1 MCDYFLQRMDG
12 DQAGGGDLT
21 DIVRAGGGAMPGNN
35 AAEVPSTAAAEWQH
49 LQGDPMLFPPPPS
62 SSDCCAAAGGSAA
75 ADVFGGGDPFSGLGD
90 PFCTDYASGAD
101 FLDAMPDAMA
111 KVGFDTAVAGGGGGG
126 HHLLDM
132 NRAKPLLPRGVQM
145 PAAAAGVLAPR
156 VLPSPLSPRAIRPYP
171 ALAAGDMV
179 KLGITAG
186 QVAGC
191 AIDAAVVGMQMAS
204 PRAAGGIKRRKNQAR
219 KVVCIPAPTAAGGRP
234 TGEVV
239 PSDLWAWRKYGQKPI
254 KGSPYP
260 RGYYRCSSSKGC
272 SARKQV
278 ERSRTDPNMLVITYT
293 SEHNHPWPTQRN
305 ALAGSTRNH
314 HGKNSSG
321 SSGSK
326 SSQNEKQQQPN
337 VKEEPKDPATTTTT
351 ASTITTTTTST
362 SPVAAVKEETLAGSS
377 EALGRAI
384 DAAVVDHHNIELTDQ
399 VFSESYKPMIPEAG
413 QSDDF
418 FSDLAELESDP
429 MSLIFSKEYMEAK
442 PSGGGDRA
450 QEKAITKDL
459 DPFDMLDWST
469 TTTSSAGS
477 SFEQGKRG

>member
-1 MCDYFLQRMDG
+1 
-12 DQAGGGDLT
+12 
-21 DIVRAGGGAMPGNN
+21 
-35 AAEVPSTAAAEWQH
+35 
-49 LQGDPMLFPPPPS
+49 ML
-62 SSDCCAAAGGSAA
+62 
-75 ADVFGGGDPFSGLGD
+75 ADKNVL
-90 PFCTDYASGAD
+90 Y
-101 FLDAMPDAMA
+101 
-111 KVGFDTAVAGGGGGG
+111 
-126 HHLLDM
+126 
-132 NRAKPLLPRGVQM
+132 PLKCV
-145 PAAAAGVLAPR
+145 
-156 VLPSPLSPRAIRPYP
+156 IF
-171 ALAAGDMV
+171 
-179 KLGITAG
+179 
-186 QVAGC
+186 
-191 AIDAAVVGMQMAS
+191 
-204 PRAAGGIKRRKNQAR
+204 
-219 KVVCIPAPTAAGGRP
+219 
-234 TGEVV
+234 
-239 PSDLWAWRKYGQKPI
+239 
-254 KGSPYP
+254 

-314 HGKNSSG
+314 HGKNSGSG

-326 SSQNEKQQQPN
+326 SSQNERQQQPN

-351 ASTITTTTTST
+351 STITTTTST
-362 SPVAAVKEETLAGSS
+362 SPAAAVKEETLAGSS
-377 EALGRAI
+377 EALGRAM
-384 DAAVVDHHNIELTDQ
+384 DAAVGDHSMELMDQ

-442 PSGGGDRA
+442 PAASGGDRA

-469 TTTSSAGS
+469 TTSSASGS

>member
-12 DQAGGGDLT
+12 DQAAGAGDLT
-21 DIVRAGGGAMPGNN
+21 DIVRAGGGAMPGN
-35 AAEVPSTAAAEWQH
+35 AELPSTATEWQLH
-49 LQGDPMLFPPPPS
+49 HGEQTTLFPPPPPLS
-62 SSDCCAAAGGSAA
+62 SSDGCTGAG
-75 ADVFGGGDPFSGLGD
+75 ADVFGDPFSGLGGD
-90 PFCTDYASGAD
+90 PFNSDYASVGGGVD

-111 KVGFDTAVAGGGGGG
+111 KVAFDTAITGGGGGG
-126 HHLLDM
+126 GQLMMDM
-132 NRAKPLLPRGVQM
+132 SRKQPILPRGVQTTM
-145 PAAAAGVLAPR
+145 ASSVGMLAPASR
-156 VLPSPLSPRAIRPYP
+156 VMPSPLSPRAIRPYP
-171 ALAAGDMV
+171 AMAMAGDMV

-191 AIDAAVVGMQMAS
+191 AIDAAVVGMQMSSSS
-204 PRAAGGIKRRKNQAR
+204 PRGAGGIKRRKNQAR

-260 RGYYRCSSSKGC
+260 SS
-272 SARKQV
+272 
-278 ERSRTDPNMLVITYT
+278 
-293 SEHNHPWPTQRN
+293 
-305 ALAGSTRNH
+305 
-314 HGKNSSG
+314 

-326 SSQNEKQQQPN
+326 SSQNEKQQQTN
-337 VKEEPKDPATTTTT
+337 VKEEPKDPATTATT
-351 ASTITTTTTST
+351 STVTTTTTTST
-362 SPVAAVKEETLAGSS
+362 SPAAAAVKEETLPGSS
-377 EALGRAI
+377 EGLGRAM
-384 DAAVVDHHNIELTDQ
+384 DAAVVDHNNIELMDQ

-442 PSGGGDRA
+442 PSGGDRAA

-459 DPFDMLDWST
+459 DPFDILDWS
-469 TTTSSAGS
+469 TTSSAGS

>member
-12 DQAGGGDLT
+12 DQAAGAGDLT
-21 DIVRAGGGAMPGNN
+21 DIVRAGGGAMPGN
-35 AAEVPSTAAAEWQH
+35 AELPSTATQWQLH
-49 LQGDPMLFPPPPS
+49 QGGEPMLFQPPPS
-62 SSDCCAAAGGSAA
+62 SSDPFS
-75 ADVFGGGDPFSGLGD
+75 GDPFSGLGD
-90 PFCTDYASGAD
+90 PFSSDYTSVGGGVD

-111 KVGFDTAVAGGGGGG
+111 NKVAFDTAITGGGGGG
-126 HHLLDM
+126 GQLMMDM
-132 NRAKPLLPRGVQM
+132 SRKQPILPRGMQTTMASSVGM
-145 PAAAAGVLAPR
+145 LTPASR
-156 VLPSPLSPRAIRPYP
+156 VAMPSPMSPRAIRPYP
-171 ALAAGDMV
+171 AMAMAGDMV

-191 AIDAAVVGMQMAS
+191 AIDAAVVGMQMSSSS
-204 PRAAGGIKRRKNQAR
+204 PRGAGGIKRRKNQAR

-260 RGYYRCSSSKGC
+260 SS
-272 SARKQV
+272 
-278 ERSRTDPNMLVITYT
+278 
-293 SEHNHPWPTQRN
+293 
-305 ALAGSTRNH
+305 
-314 HGKNSSG
+314 

-326 SSQNEKQQQPN
+326 SSQNEKQQQTN
-337 VKEEPKDPATTTTT
+337 VKEEPKDPATTATT
-351 ASTITTTTTST
+351 STITTTTTTST
-362 SPVAAVKEETLAGSS
+362 SPAAAAVKEETLPGSS
-377 EALGRAI
+377 EGLGRAM
-384 DAAVVDHHNIELTDQ
+384 DAAAVDHNNIELMDQ

-442 PSGGGDRA
+442 PSVGDRAA
-450 QEKAITKDL
+450 QEKAIITKDL
-459 DPFDMLDWST
+459 DPFDLLDWS
-469 TTTSSAGS
+469 TTSSAGS

>member
-1 MCDYFLQRMDG
+1 MCDYFLQRMEG

-21 DIVRAGGGAMPGNN
+21 DILRAGGVMPDN
-35 AAEVPSTAAAEWQH
+35 AEVPSTTGAEWQ
-49 LQGDPMLFPPPPS
+49 LQGEQMLFAPPPS
-62 SSDCCAAAGGSAA
+62 SSDGCAGGAGT
-75 ADVFGGGDPFSGLGD
+75 DVFGDPFSGLGD
-90 PFCTDYASGAD
+90 PFSSDYASGAD
-101 FLDAMPDAMA
+101 FLDTMPDAMA
-111 KVGFDTAVAGGGGGG
+111 KVAFDTAVGGGSGCGGGGGG
-126 HHLLDM
+126 GGGGQLLDM
-132 NRAKPLLPRGVQM
+132 SRKPLLPRGMQM
-145 PAAAAGVLAPR
+145 PAVGVLAPR

-171 ALAAGDMV
+171 ALAGDMV

-191 AIDAAVVGMQMAS
+191 AIDAAVVGMQMSS

-326 SSQNEKQQQPN
+326 SSQNERQQQPN

-351 ASTITTTTTST
+351 TSTITTTTST
-362 SPVAAVKEETLAGSS
+362 SPVAAVKEEAFAGSS
-377 EALGRAI
+377 EALGRAM
-384 DAAVVDHHNIELTDQ
+384 DTAVADHSIELMDQ
-399 VFSESYKPMIPEAG
+399 VFGESYKPMIPEAG
-413 QSDDF
+413 QPDDF
-418 FSDLAELESDP
+418 FSDLAVLESDP

-450 QEKAITKDL
+450 QEKAITKEL

-469 TTTSSAGS
+469 TTSAGS
-477 SFEQGKRG
+477 SFEQGKRGC